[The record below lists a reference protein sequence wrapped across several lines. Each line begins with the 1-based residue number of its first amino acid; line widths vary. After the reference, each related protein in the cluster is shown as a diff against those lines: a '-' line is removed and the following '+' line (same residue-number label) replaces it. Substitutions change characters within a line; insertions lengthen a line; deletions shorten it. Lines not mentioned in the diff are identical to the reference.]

1 MLLYGEYFLQ
11 VYICP
16 EIGLATLRGV
26 QVAVFTACRTA
37 SHKRKFKVCGR
48 FAYIKFQGFFDRN
61 YKGFLAVCIPLSFR
75 RSRNNGEYRLN
86 GCLYDLSGTVLKIV
100 VDFLSKRIVHRS
112 ELKITLLGE
121 NSFTI
126 NTPFCYVKYSFS

>member
-1 MLLYGEYFLQ
+1 MLLHGIEYFLQ

-37 SHKRKFKVCGR
+37 GHKRKFKVGGW

-61 YKGFLAVCIPLSFR
+61 YKDFLAACIPLSFH
-75 RSRNNGEYRLN
+75 RSRNNGGYRLN
-86 GCLYDLSGTVLKIV
+86 GCLYDFSGSALKIV

-112 ELKITLLGE
+112 GLK
-121 NSFTI
+121 N
-126 NTPFCYVKYSFS
+126 YSVGRKQFHH